1 MHRLL
6 PLPLRPQQHR
16 AVSSKSTDQFYTK
29 IRCKE
34 KDGMG
39 KVKNYA
45 AILSAV
51 VLVGAGALILSS
63 NVQAAPSGSN
73 ITGTVKLDGTAPH
86 QRGIDM
92 SKEPSCAA
100 IHKDK
105 PVTTENVVVGGSGGL
120 ANVVVYIS
128 QGLSGNEAVSTGA
141 VSITQKGCQYIPH
154 VVALDAG
161 QHMKVINDDSTS
173 HNIHP
178 QPTKNSEWN
187 KSQPPGAPPFDVTW
201 TNEEVSIPVKCNI
214 HPWMHGYI
222 TVVKGPY
229 GVSDDNGAF
238 TLASVAPG
246 SYTLTAWQETYGT
259 QTQQVTVAAGK
270 PSEVSFTFKAK

>member
-16 AVSSKSTDQFYTK
+16 AASSKSTDQSF
-29 IRCKE
+29 IRKFAVKE

-105 PVTTENVVVGGSGGL
+105 PATMEAVIAGANGGL

-128 QGLSGNEAVSTGA
+128 QGLSGNETAMSGDVTL
-141 VSITQKGCQYIPH
+141 TQKGCQYIPH
-154 VVALDAG
+154 VVGVDAG
-161 QHMKVINDDSTS
+161 QHMKVVNADSTS

-178 QPTKNSEWN
+178 QPTKNQEWN
-187 KSQPPGAPPFDVTW
+187 KSQP
-201 TNEEVSIPVKCNI
+201 
-214 HPWMHGYI
+214 
-222 TVVKGPY
+222 
-229 GVSDDNGAF
+229 
-238 TLASVAPG
+238 
-246 SYTLTAWQETYGT
+246 
-259 QTQQVTVAAGK
+259 
-270 PSEVSFTFKAK
+270 